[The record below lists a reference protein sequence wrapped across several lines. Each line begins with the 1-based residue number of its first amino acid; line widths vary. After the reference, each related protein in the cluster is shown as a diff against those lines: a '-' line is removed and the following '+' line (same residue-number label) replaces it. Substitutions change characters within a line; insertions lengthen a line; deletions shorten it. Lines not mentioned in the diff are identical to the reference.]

1 MTQDLE
7 RARTLLSENDNTF
20 CAVKGQYVVTSQ
32 KRGVAPIID
41 ILGNE
46 PDFLTGASAADK
58 VIGKSSALMLVLGG
72 VKEAYALTISSHALK
87 VLEENGIGAEY
98 EKLVPYIK
106 NRTKNGMCPLEEAVL
121 EVGDPEEA
129 FEILKNKI
137 SELSG
142 KR

>member
-58 VIGKSSALMLVLGG
+58 VIGKILGADACSRRSKRS
-72 VKEAYALTISSHALK
+72 VCSDNKQSRFK
-87 VLEENGIGAEY
+87 GI
-98 EKLVPYIK
+98 
-106 NRTKNGMCPLEEAVL
+106 R
-121 EVGDPEEA
+121 
-129 FEILKNKI
+129 
-137 SELSG
+137 G
-142 KR
+142 KRDRCRI

>member
-72 VKEAYALTISSHALK
+72 VKRSVCSDNK
-87 VLEENGIGAEY
+87 QSRFKGI
-98 EKLVPYIK
+98 
-106 NRTKNGMCPLEEAVL
+106 R
-121 EVGDPEEA
+121 
-129 FEILKNKI
+129 
-137 SELSG
+137 G
-142 KR
+142 KRDRCRI